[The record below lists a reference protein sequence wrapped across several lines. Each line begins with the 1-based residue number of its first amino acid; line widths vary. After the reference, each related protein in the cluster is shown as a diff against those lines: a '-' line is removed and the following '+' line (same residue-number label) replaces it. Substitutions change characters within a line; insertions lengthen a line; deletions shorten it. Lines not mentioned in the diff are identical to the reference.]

1 MAVRLDK
8 VLPDELG
15 KMQLLS
21 PYSYCRSVVSCVVI
35 GSLIS
40 CSAHIA
46 QPDDAKAA
54 SEDAGNPTLEPAP
67 REAIYS
73 FDKAYRKR
81 YGDEVVEPDEEG
93 GDDQ

>member
-1 MAVRLDK
+1 MARKLAIA
-8 VLPDELG
+8 LPDELG
-15 KMQLLS
+15 DTPFVS
-21 PYSYCRSVVSCVVI
+21 PNFGSLVCCAVI

-46 QPDDAKAA
+46 QPDDAQAA
-54 SEDAGNPTLEPAP
+54 STDAGNPTLEPAP
-67 REAIYS
+67 RDAIYS

-81 YGDEVVEPDEEG
+81 YGDEVVEPEEGG

>member
-1 MAVRLDK
+1 MAGKLATA
-8 VLPDELG
+8 LPDELG
-15 KMQLLS
+15 GARLLS
-21 PYSYCRSVVSCVVI
+21 PNFVSLVCCVVM

-46 QPDDAKAA
+46 QPNDAQAT
-54 SEDAGNPTLEPAP
+54 STEAGNPTLEPAP
-67 REAIYS
+67 KEAIYS

-81 YGDEVVEPDEEG
+81 YGDEVVEPEEGG